1 MDLQQSSY
9 NDYKSNFAVGLF
21 LFYRTNRCR
30 IAEKH
35 IDINLNSRIIFS
47 QIAEKYHSILP
58 NMELINYL
66 CSSKCFNLWMVIDI
80 E

>member
-1 MDLQQSSY
+1 MIITVIVFQRINSVLPNKLMPNY
-9 NDYKSNFAVGLF
+9 RKMNCRISNF
-21 LFYRTNRCR
+21 RTN
-30 IAEKH
+30 
-35 IDINLNSRIIFS
+35 LS

-66 CSSKCFNLWMVIDI
+66 CSSKCFNLWMVTDI